1 MENYEYDYPLYR
13 PPSEAYSLILQ
24 ITLGC
29 SHNKCT
35 FCNMYKSK
43 KFKIKPIE
51 QIKEEINWFR
61 KKVSYAEKIF
71 LADGDALIIPTFKL
85 IEILEYINKIFPENE
100 RIAIYASP
108 KSLKFKTKEELKEIR
123 KKGVTLIY
131 LGLESGDEEILT
143 KTNKGSTPKEIIKAG
158 KKAKESGFKLSLTI
172 IMGLGGKDKSES
184 HALKTAEVIN
194 QIIPDYL
201 GALCLTLLP
210 ETEMFKEAQ
219 LGKFNEISGLE
230 MIEELKIMLENIN
243 IKTKEKIIFRSNH
256 VSNYLNLRGELP
268 KDKQNLLK
276 EINFVLNNNKKIE
289 REKRQTL

>member
-51 QIKEEINWFR
+51 RIKEEINWFR